1 VPEGLCQAIGTSSK
15 KSEPMHQIIWDL
27 HPPIS
32 VEVSVN
38 TPMKSRLAP
47 LPFPRLARLA
57 LLYMRDDDLERVVR
71 RALWGTGTILLIAR
85 TVDDAL
91 QIVCRRH
98 RELDVAIM
106 AFSEDC
112 HAITLLSA
120 IRGCCEQL
128 PTLVVVDKD
137 SEQARALAY
146 ANGARFCLSKPV
158 SPMELANAI
167 ADAEPTARQLA
178 VA

>member
-1 VPEGLCQAIGTSSK
+1 LQLRGDWVRVPEGLCQAIGTSSK

-57 LLYMRDDDLERVVR
+57 LLYMCDDDLERVVR
-71 RALWGTGTILLIAR
+71 RALWGTATILFIAR

-137 SEQARALAY
+137 SEQAAESGVVRY
-146 ANGARFCLSKPV
+146 WEIIANKLSKAGW
-158 SPMELANAI
+158 SWGWS
-167 ADAEPTARQLA
+167 
-178 VA
+178 

>member
-1 VPEGLCQAIGTSSK
+1 
-15 KSEPMHQIIWDL
+15 
-27 HPPIS
+27 
-32 VEVSVN
+32 
-38 TPMKSRLAP
+38 
-47 LPFPRLARLA
+47 
-57 LLYMRDDDLERVVR
+57 MRDDDLERVVR

-158 SPMELANAI
+158 SPVELANAI